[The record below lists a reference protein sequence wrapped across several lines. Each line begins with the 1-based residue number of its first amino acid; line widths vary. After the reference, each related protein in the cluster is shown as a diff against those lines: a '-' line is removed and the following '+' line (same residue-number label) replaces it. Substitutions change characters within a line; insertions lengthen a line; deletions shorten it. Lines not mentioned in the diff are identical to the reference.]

1 MMAKLKWFLGRKA
14 ARATVRHTAH
24 GVTAKVKRQPLRS
37 AKLSASARRSASRPG
52 SSPDASGGPRP
63 PVS

>member
-37 AKLSASARRSASRPG
+37 AKLVSMGAVVGVAAGFLAGRVRRPTPA
-52 SSPDASGGPRP
+52 A
-63 PVS
+63 